1 MSDMTISGWI
11 EHREMTGFPTFSYQE
26 VCDAFPTLSSNVVS
40 NKLCQLGKQKR
51 IQTVHKTFYTIVPIQ
66 FKDRG
71 IVPPYNYISQLML
84 HLGRPY
90 YIGLLS
96 AGVLH
101 GAAHQRPQ
109 KLSIMTV
116 PPRISFSK
124 NSNNSLQWCYRPEI
138 PKELLEETHSDTGV
152 IVYSNAELTAIDL
165 VQYAHLAG
173 GLSAV
178 ATVIAELVEKTDFNK
193 QGDELVKATTY
204 PTLQRLGYILDV
216 VLDEQEQASA
226 IEQLLQPYYKE
237 LKYRPLSG
245 DHPTDQAER
254 NKRWKLVINQEIE
267 PDEW

>member
-26 VCDAFPTLSSNVVS
+26 VCDAF
-40 NKLCQLGKQKR
+40 
-51 IQTVHKTFYTIVPIQ
+51 
-66 FKDRG
+66 
-71 IVPPYNYISQLML
+71 
-84 HLGRPY
+84 
-90 YIGLLS
+90 
-96 AGVLH
+96 
-101 GAAHQRPQ
+101 
-109 KLSIMTV
+109 
-116 PPRISFSK
+116 
-124 NSNNSLQWCYRPEI
+124 
-138 PKELLEETHSDTGV
+138 
-152 IVYSNAELTAIDL
+152 AELTAIDL

-204 PTLQRLGYILDV
+204 PTLQRLGYILDE